1 MRRAFRLALMTMA
14 PVAVLFL
21 GVTAGAIGTYPRT
34 IEANA
39 KANTGTTTITAIITI
54 QINRLAEASRRE
66 RLIKGLR
73 QNGYQGFMDVLR
85 PLPVIGSIKTQ
96 NREVPVKY
104 AWETDVQG
112 KHRVIVVSDAPMFF
126 LPGDEPKARPG
137 YQLTVVQ
144 LILDDRGAGTGMM
157 AGAARVKPTADA
169 EGIVLEDYSA
179 TPVDLTIAA
188 PVGK

>member
-1 MRRAFRLALMTMA
+1 MRPAPKRVLMMA
-14 PVAVLFL
+14 PAVVLILGAAVA
-21 GVTAGAIGTYPRT
+21 AIGTYPRT

-39 KANTGTTTITAIITI
+39 KAVSGTNTITAVVTI
-54 QINRLAEASRRE
+54 QINRLAEESRRA
-66 RLIKGLR
+66 RLIKGLK
-73 QNGYQGFMDVLR
+73 QNGYQGFIDVLR

-112 KHRVIVVSDAPMFF
+112 KHRLIVVSDAPLFF

-144 LILDDRGAGTGMM
+144 LILDDRGGGTGTM

-169 EGIVLEDYSA
+169 EGIVLQDYST
-179 TPVDLTIAA
+179 TPVDLTVL
-188 PVGK
+188 PREGK

>member
-1 MRRAFRLALMTMA
+1 MRRAFRIALMTMA

-21 GVTAGAIGTYPRT
+21 GATAGAIGTYPRT

-39 KANTGTTTITAIITI
+39 KANTGTTTITAIVTI
-54 QINRLAEASRRE
+54 QINRLAEESRRE
-66 RLIKGLR
+66 RLIKGLK

-96 NREVPVKY
+96 NREVPGKY
-104 AWETDVQG
+104 AWETDIQG
-112 KHRVIVVSDAPMFF
+112 KHRLIVVSDAPMFF

-144 LILDDRGAGTGMM
+144 LILDDRGGGTGMM

-179 TPVDLTIAA
+179 TPVDLTVA
-188 PVGK
+188 PSLK